1 MYTKRAKEMQ
11 CDVQSCRH
19 QLNRP
24 PDLVE
29 DVDGVTYLVFECL
42 RCDVESAS
50 DSTQQARS
58 TASSSSRL
66 SGNVHKTDC
75 FCG

>member
-42 RCDVESAS
+42 RCGCGISLRL
-50 DSTQQARS
+50 DSMLTFGS
-58 TASSSSRL
+58 T
-66 SGNVHKTDC
+66 NIPP
-75 FCG
+75 

>member
-42 RCDVESAS
+42 QCGCGISLRL
-50 DSTQQARS
+50 DSTGEIDGEFIIPPERKRA
-58 TASSSSRL
+58 
-66 SGNVHKTDC
+66 
-75 FCG
+75 